1 MNNLSIKIKILLI
14 VILSLICLSTTSIYI
29 LNGVFKIRSQA
40 VSSLNTAEDI
50 IKQSEFIH
58 ELQKE
63 RGYSAGFIANG
74 KDADKN
80 LKEQRAKVDGVLS
93 KLSNKDELS
102 NELNSIRAK
111 VDNKESFAL
120 IAPKFHD
127 MIENTLIFENSL
139 ASSSEPDM
147 KDNLARI
154 FSISKIKEY
163 FGITRAVLNAA
174 FIKHNIDKN
183 TYVNLVSFNANIKN
197 LLNDYVKFNAG
208 TYADSLQKEIL
219 QSDEFQKIDDIIKS
233 AIATPDETASK
244 IEAASWFQSITNLID
259 NFRSYELYLLNDMKD
274 KALQDMSEA
283 GNLAVSMVI
292 LLACFILLLVLV
304 SFFVGKNII
313 SGIDSVKG
321 GLGEFFLYLNNKT
334 NSAKLLSLKGK
345 DEICIMSSLINENI
359 QKIQTSKEKENTFI
373 QKANT
378 FVNEIKDGNYEA
390 SLEADTNNPALN
402 QLKSTFKDLQLALK
416 NAISS
421 NGKDV
426 LDLLN
431 TYKNQDFTKR
441 LDDDGKIASGINSLG
456 IEISKMLNDNLNQA
470 QVLEEKAK
478 LLASSVS
485 KVASSAN
492 TQANS
497 LQESAAAVEQM
508 SSSMNAIS
516 QKTADVI
523 RQSDEIKNIITIIRD
538 IADQTNLLALNAAIE
553 AARAGEH
560 GRGFAVVADEVRK
573 LAERTQKSLGEI
585 EANTN
590 VLAQSINEMSE
601 SIKEQSEGIN
611 MINQSVAQ
619 IDNLTKENV
628 VIANQAN
635 EVTSEVDEMAK
646 AIVEEVRKKRF

>member
-14 VILSLICLSTTSIYI
+14 VILSLICLSATSIYI
-29 LNGVFKIRSQA
+29 LNGVFKTRSQA

-102 NELNSIRAK
+102 RELNSIRAK
-111 VDNKESFAL
+111 VDNKESFVL

-174 FIKHNIDKN
+174 FIKHNIDQN

-219 QSDEFQKIDDIIKS
+219 QSDEFKKIDDIIKS
-233 AIATPDETASK
+233 AIATPDETAGK
-244 IEAASWFQSITNLID
+244 IEATSWFQSITNLID
-259 NFRSYELYLLNDMKD
+259 SFRSYELYLLNDMKD

-359 QKIQTSKEKENTFI
+359 EVIQTAKEHENTFI

-416 NAISS
+416 NAISC

-619 IDNLTKENV
+619 IDHLTKENV

-646 AIVEEVRKKRF
+646 AIVEDVRKKKF

>member
-14 VILSLICLSTTSIYI
+14 VILSLICLSATSIYI
-29 LNGVFKIRSQA
+29 LNGVFKTRSQA

-102 NELNSIRAK
+102 SELNSIRAK
-111 VDNKESFAL
+111 VDSKESFAL

-244 IEAASWFQSITNLID
+244 FEAASWFQSITNLID
-259 NFRSYELYLLNDMKD
+259 NFRNYELYLLNDMKD

-292 LLACFILLLVLV
+292 LLACFILLLILV

-321 GLGEFFLYLNNKT
+321 GLSEFFLYLNNKT

-359 QKIQTSKEKENTFI
+359 EVIQTAKEHENTFI

-553 AARAGEH
+553 AASAGEH

-646 AIVEEVRKKRF
+646 AIVEDVRKKKF

>member
-14 VILSLICLSTTSIYI
+14 VILSLICLSATSIYI
-29 LNGVFKIRSQA
+29 LNGVFKTRSQA

-102 NELNSIRAK
+102 SELNSIRAK

-163 FGITRAVLNAA
+163 FGITRAVLNGA

-197 LLNDYVKFNAG
+197 LLNDYVKFNAV

-283 GNLAVSMVI
+283 GNLAVFMVI

-619 IDNLTKENV
+619 IDHLTKENV

-646 AIVEEVRKKRF
+646 AIVEEVRKKKF

>member
-14 VILSLICLSTTSIYI
+14 VILSLICLSATSIYI
-29 LNGVFKIRSQA
+29 LNGVFKTRSQA

-63 RGYSAGFIANG
+63 RGYSAGFIASG

-102 NELNSIRAK
+102 SELNSIRAK

-197 LLNDYVKFNAG
+197 LINDYVKFNAG

-219 QSDEFQKIDDIIKS
+219 QSDEFQKIDDIIKN

-244 IEAASWFQSITNLID
+244 FEAASWFQSITNLID
-259 NFRSYELYLLNDMKD
+259 NFRNYELYLLNDMKD

-359 QKIQTSKEKENTFI
+359 EVIQTAKEHENTFI

-478 LLASSVS
+478 LLAESVS
-485 KVASSAN
+485 QVASSAS
-492 TQANS
+492 TQASS

-646 AIVEEVRKKRF
+646 AIVEDVRKKKF

>member
-1 MNNLSIKIKILLI
+1 MKSLRIKISVILTAVIVLLLI
-14 VILSLICLSTTSIYI
+14 GVSLISY
-29 LNGVFKIRSQA
+29 N
-40 VSSLNTAEDI
+40 
-50 IKQSEFIH
+50 
-58 ELQKE
+58 
-63 RGYSAGFIANG
+63 IAR
-74 KDADKN
+74 N
-80 LKEQRAKVDGVLS
+80 LYTEKVV
-93 KLSNKDELS
+93 KDELPLAVS
-102 NELNSIRAK
+102 NVAGEIGYAIDKIINTSYQMTKNDYLLKWIDEGEPKDGLATLFNYNTDLMKAFNLSTAMFVSDRTLNYYTNDKILKQLSK
-111 VDNKESFAL
+111 DNPRDSWYFDVKNGKEV
-120 IAPKFHD
+120 
-127 MIENTLIFENSL
+127 NSL
-139 ASSSEPDM
+139 NIQVSEATGSLTLYVNSKVE
-147 KDNLARI
+147 KDGKFYGVSAIGMNLDDI
-154 FSISKIKEY
+154 
-163 FGITRAVLNAA
+163 
-174 FIKHNIDKN
+174 
-183 TYVNLVSFNANIKN
+183 VNLVTSKTMGEGSKFLMVDSSGIVKIEKSDRVGKVNVKDVLGKEKFDVLMNKNGGVIRHFNGTRNLIIGSKYIPSLDWYLFGEMDEDVLLKDLHTLFYSAIGVILAAIIISVIVSLLMSSYLLKIILKLKTGLLSFFD
-197 LLNDYVKFNAG
+197 LLNHKTNKA
-208 TYADSLQKEIL
+208 QPIEIT
-219 QSDEFQKIDDIIKS
+219 SKDEFGQMAELINKNTK
-233 AIATPDETASK
+233 AIEDGMK
-244 IEAASWFQSITNLID
+244 DQSI
-259 NFRSYELYLLNDMKD
+259 
-274 KALQDMSEA
+274 
-283 GNLAVSMVI
+283 
-292 LLACFILLLVLV
+292 
-304 SFFVGKNII
+304 
-313 SGIDSVKG
+313 
-321 GLGEFFLYLNNKT
+321 
-334 NSAKLLSLKGK
+334 
-345 DEICIMSSLINENI
+345 
-359 QKIQTSKEKENTFI
+359 FI

-619 IDNLTKENV
+619 IDHLTKENV
-628 VIANQAN
+628 VIANKAN
-635 EVTSEVDEMAK
+635 EVTSDVDNMAK
-646 AIVEEVRKKRF
+646 TIVSEVRKNKF

>member
-14 VILSLICLSTTSIYI
+14 VILSLICLSATSIYI
-29 LNGVFKIRSQA
+29 LNGVFKTRSQA

-359 QKIQTSKEKENTFI
+359 EVIQTAKEHENTFI

>member
-14 VILSLICLSTTSIYI
+14 VILSLICLSATSIYI
-29 LNGVFKIRSQA
+29 LNGVFKTRSQA

-102 NELNSIRAK
+102 SELNSIRAK
-111 VDNKESFAL
+111 VDSKESFAL

-197 LLNDYVKFNAG
+197 LINDYVKFNAG

-219 QSDEFQKIDDIIKS
+219 QSDEFKKIDDIIKS
-233 AIATPDETASK
+233 AIATPDETAGK

-259 NFRSYELYLLNDMKD
+259 SFRSYELYLLNDMKD

-321 GLGEFFLYLNNKT
+321 GLGEFFLYLNNKS

-478 LLASSVS
+478 LLAESVS

-628 VIANQAN
+628 VIANRAN
-635 EVTSEVDEMAK
+635 EVTSDVDNMAK
-646 AIVEEVRKKRF
+646 TIVSEVRKNKF

>member
-1 MNNLSIKIKILLI
+1 MK
-14 VILSLICLSTTSIYI
+14 
-29 LNGVFKIRSQA
+29 
-40 VSSLNTAEDI
+40 
-50 IKQSEFIH
+50 
-58 ELQKE
+58 EL
-63 RGYSAGFIANG
+63 ATH
-74 KDADKN
+74 D
-80 LKEQRAKVDGVLS
+80 
-93 KLSNKDELS
+93 KDE
-102 NELNSIRAK
+102 
-111 VDNKESFAL
+111 
-120 IAPKFHD
+120 
-127 MIENTLIFENSL
+127 
-139 ASSSEPDM
+139 AS
-147 KDNLARI
+147 
-154 FSISKIKEY
+154 
-163 FGITRAVLNAA
+163 
-174 FIKHNIDKN
+174 
-183 TYVNLVSFNANIKN
+183 NLVLFM
-197 LLNDYVKFNAG
+197 
-208 TYADSLQKEIL
+208 
-219 QSDEFQKIDDIIKS
+219 
-233 AIATPDETASK
+233 AI
-244 IEAASWFQSITNLID
+244 
-259 NFRSYELYLLNDMKD
+259 M
-274 KALQDMSEA
+274 
-283 GNLAVSMVI
+283 
-292 LLACFILLLVLV
+292 LACFIVALVFISLV
-304 SFFVGKNII
+304 VGKNII

-359 QKIQTSKEKENTFI
+359 EVIQTAKEHENTFI

-619 IDNLTKENV
+619 IDHLTKENV

-646 AIVEEVRKKRF
+646 AIVEEVRKK

>member
-1 MNNLSIKIKILLI
+1 MKSLRIKISVILTAVIVLLLI
-14 VILSLICLSTTSIYI
+14 GVSLISY
-29 LNGVFKIRSQA
+29 N
-40 VSSLNTAEDI
+40 
-50 IKQSEFIH
+50 
-58 ELQKE
+58 
-63 RGYSAGFIANG
+63 IAR
-74 KDADKN
+74 N
-80 LKEQRAKVDGVLS
+80 LYTEKVV
-93 KLSNKDELS
+93 KDELPLAVS
-102 NELNSIRAK
+102 NVAGEIGYAIDKIINTSYQMTKNDYLLKWIDEGEPKDGLATLFNYNTDLMKAFNLSTAMFVSDKTLNYYTNDKILKQLSK
-111 VDNKESFAL
+111 DNPRDSWYFDVKSGKEV
-120 IAPKFHD
+120 
-127 MIENTLIFENSL
+127 NSL
-139 ASSSEPDM
+139 NIQVSEATGSLTLYVNSKVE
-147 KDNLARI
+147 KDGKFYGVSAIGMNLDDI
-154 FSISKIKEY
+154 
-163 FGITRAVLNAA
+163 
-174 FIKHNIDKN
+174 
-183 TYVNLVSFNANIKN
+183 VNLVTSKTMGEGSKFLMVDSSGIVKIEKSDRVGKVNVKDVLGKEKFDVLMNKNGGVIRHFNGTRNLIIGSKYIPSLDWYLFGEMDEDVLLKDLHTLFYSAIGVILAAIIISVIVSLLMSSYLLKIILKLKTGLLSFFD
-197 LLNDYVKFNAG
+197 LLNHKTNKA
-208 TYADSLQKEIL
+208 QPIEIT
-219 QSDEFQKIDDIIKS
+219 SKDEFGQMAELINKNTK
-233 AIATPDETASK
+233 AIEDGMK
-244 IEAASWFQSITNLID
+244 DQSI
-259 NFRSYELYLLNDMKD
+259 
-274 KALQDMSEA
+274 
-283 GNLAVSMVI
+283 
-292 LLACFILLLVLV
+292 
-304 SFFVGKNII
+304 
-313 SGIDSVKG
+313 
-321 GLGEFFLYLNNKT
+321 
-334 NSAKLLSLKGK
+334 
-345 DEICIMSSLINENI
+345 
-359 QKIQTSKEKENTFI
+359 FI

-619 IDNLTKENV
+619 IDHLTKENV
-628 VIANQAN
+628 VIANRAN
-635 EVTSEVDEMAK
+635 EVTSDVDNMAK
-646 AIVEEVRKKRF
+646 TIVSEVRKNKF

>member
-14 VILSLICLSTTSIYI
+14 VILSLICLSATSIYI
-29 LNGVFKIRSQA
+29 LNGVFKTRSQA

-111 VDNKESFAL
+111 VDSKESFAL

-197 LLNDYVKFNAG
+197 LINDYVKFNAG

-233 AIATPDETASK
+233 AIATPDETAGK

-259 NFRSYELYLLNDMKD
+259 NFRNYELYLLNDMKD

-456 IEISKMLNDNLNQA
+456 IEIS
-470 QVLEEKAK
+470 
-478 LLASSVS
+478 
-485 KVASSAN
+485 
-492 TQANS
+492 
-497 LQESAAAVEQM
+497 
-508 SSSMNAIS
+508 
-516 QKTADVI
+516 
-523 RQSDEIKNIITIIRD
+523 
-538 IADQTNLLALNAAIE
+538 
-553 AARAGEH
+553 
-560 GRGFAVVADEVRK
+560 
-573 LAERTQKSLGEI
+573 
-585 EANTN
+585 
-590 VLAQSINEMSE
+590 
-601 SIKEQSEGIN
+601 
-611 MINQSVAQ
+611 
-619 IDNLTKENV
+619 
-628 VIANQAN
+628 
-635 EVTSEVDEMAK
+635 
-646 AIVEEVRKKRF
+646 

>member
-29 LNGVFKIRSQA
+29 LNGVFKTRSQA

-359 QKIQTSKEKENTFI
+359 EVIQTAKEKENTFI

-478 LLASSVS
+478 LLAESVS

-619 IDNLTKENV
+619 IDHLTKENV
-628 VIANQAN
+628 VIANKAN
-635 EVTSEVDEMAK
+635 EVTSDVDNMAK
-646 AIVEEVRKKRF
+646 TIVSEVRKNKF

>member
-1 MNNLSIKIKILLI
+1 M
-14 VILSLICLSTTSIYI
+14 
-29 LNGVFKIRSQA
+29 
-40 VSSLNTAEDI
+40 
-50 IKQSEFIH
+50 
-58 ELQKE
+58 
-63 RGYSAGFIANG
+63 
-74 KDADKN
+74 
-80 LKEQRAKVDGVLS
+80 S

-102 NELNSIRAK
+102 SELNSIRAK

-197 LLNDYVKFNAG
+197 LINDYVKFNAG

-219 QSDEFQKIDDIIKS
+219 QSDEFQKIDDIIKN

-244 IEAASWFQSITNLID
+244 FEAASWFQSITNLID
-259 NFRSYELYLLNDMKD
+259 NFRNYELYLLNDMKD

-359 QKIQTSKEKENTFI
+359 EVIQTAKEHENTFI

-478 LLASSVS
+478 LLAESVS

-619 IDNLTKENV
+619 IDHLTKENV

>member
-14 VILSLICLSTTSIYI
+14 VILSLICLSATSIYI
-29 LNGVFKIRSQA
+29 LNGVFKSRSQA

-74 KDADKN
+74 KDSDKN
-80 LKEQRAKVDGVLS
+80 LKEQRAKVDSVLS

-102 NELNSIRAK
+102 SELNSIRAK
-111 VDNKESFAL
+111 VDSKESFAL

-219 QSDEFQKIDDIIKS
+219 QSDEFKKIDDIIKS

-244 IEAASWFQSITNLID
+244 FEAASWFQSITNLID
-259 NFRSYELYLLNDMKD
+259 DFRNYELYLLNDMKD

-321 GLGEFFLYLNNKT
+321 GLSEFFLYLNNKT

-359 QKIQTSKEKENTFI
+359 EVIQTAKEHENTFI

-390 SLEADTNNPALN
+390 NLEADTNNPALN

-478 LLASSVS
+478 LLAESVS
-485 KVASSAN
+485 QVTSSAN

-619 IDNLTKENV
+619 IDHLTKENV
-628 VIANQAN
+628 AIANQAN

-646 AIVEEVRKKRF
+646 AIVEDVRKKKF

>member
-14 VILSLICLSTTSIYI
+14 VILSLICLSATSIYI
-29 LNGVFKIRSQA
+29 LNGVFKTRSQA

-74 KDADKN
+74 KDSDKN

-93 KLSNKDELS
+93 KLSNKNELS
-102 NELNSIRAK
+102 SELNSIRAK

-197 LLNDYVKFNAG
+197 LINDYVKFNAG

-244 IEAASWFQSITNLID
+244 FEAASWFQSITNLID
-259 NFRSYELYLLNDMKD
+259 SFRNYELYLLNDMKD

-321 GLGEFFLYLNNKT
+321 GLSEFFLYLNNKT

-345 DEICIMSSLINENI
+345 DEICVMSSLINENI
-359 QKIQTSKEKENTFI
+359 QKIQTAKEKENTFI

-478 LLASSVS
+478 LLAESVS

-619 IDNLTKENV
+619 IDHLTKENV

-646 AIVEEVRKKRF
+646 AIVEDVRKKRF

>member
-14 VILSLICLSTTSIYI
+14 VILSLICLSATSIYI
-29 LNGVFKIRSQA
+29 LNGVFKTRSQA

-74 KDADKN
+74 KDSDKN

-93 KLSNKDELS
+93 KLSNKNELS
-102 NELNSIRAK
+102 SELNSIRAK

-197 LLNDYVKFNAG
+197 LINDYVKFNAG

-244 IEAASWFQSITNLID
+244 FEAASWFQSITNLID
-259 NFRSYELYLLNDMKD
+259 SFRNYELYLLNDMKD

-321 GLGEFFLYLNNKT
+321 GLSEFFLYLNNKT

-359 QKIQTSKEKENTFI
+359 QKIQTAKEKENTFI

-402 QLKSTFKDLQLALK
+402 QLKNTFKDLQVALK
-416 NAISS
+416 EAISS

-426 LDLLN
+426 LNLLN

-441 LDDDGKIASGINSLG
+441 LDDNGKIASGINSLG
-456 IEISKMLNDNLNQA
+456 IEISKMLNDNLAKA
-470 QVLEEKAK
+470 QTLEEKAK

-635 EVTSEVDEMAK
+635 SVTSEVDEMAK

>member
-14 VILSLICLSTTSIYI
+14 VILSLICLSATSIYI
-29 LNGVFKIRSQA
+29 LNGVFKTRSQA

-259 NFRSYELYLLNDMKD
+259 NFRNYELYLLNDMKD

-402 QLKSTFKDLQLALK
+402 ELKSTFKDLQLALK

-619 IDNLTKENV
+619 IDHLTKENV

-646 AIVEEVRKKRF
+646 AIVEEVRKKKF

>member
-14 VILSLICLSTTSIYI
+14 VILSLICLSATSIYI
-29 LNGVFKIRSQA
+29 LNGVFKTRSQA

-111 VDNKESFAL
+111 VDSKESFAL

-244 IEAASWFQSITNLID
+244 FEAASWFQSITNLID
-259 NFRSYELYLLNDMKD
+259 NFRNYELYLLNDMKD

-321 GLGEFFLYLNNKT
+321 GLSEFFLYLNNKT

-345 DEICIMSSLINENI
+345 DEICVMSSLINENI

-523 RQSDEIKNIITIIRD
+523 RQTDEIKNIITIIRD

>member
-1 MNNLSIKIKILLI
+1 MKSLRIKISVILTAVIVLLLI
-14 VILSLICLSTTSIYI
+14 GVSLISY
-29 LNGVFKIRSQA
+29 N
-40 VSSLNTAEDI
+40 
-50 IKQSEFIH
+50 
-58 ELQKE
+58 
-63 RGYSAGFIANG
+63 IAR
-74 KDADKN
+74 N
-80 LKEQRAKVDGVLS
+80 LYTEKVV
-93 KLSNKDELS
+93 KDELPLAVS
-102 NELNSIRAK
+102 NVAGEIGYAIDKIINTSYQMTKNDYLLKWIDEGEPKDGLATLFNYNTDLMKAFNLSTAMFVSDKTLNYYTNDKILKQLSK
-111 VDNKESFAL
+111 DNPRDSWYFDVKNGKEV
-120 IAPKFHD
+120 
-127 MIENTLIFENSL
+127 NSL
-139 ASSSEPDM
+139 NIQVSEATGSLTLYVNSKVE
-147 KDNLARI
+147 KDGKFYGVSAIGMNLDDI
-154 FSISKIKEY
+154 
-163 FGITRAVLNAA
+163 
-174 FIKHNIDKN
+174 
-183 TYVNLVSFNANIKN
+183 VNLVTSKTMGEGSKFLMVDSSGIVKIEKSDRVGKVNVKDVLGKEKFDVLMNKNGGVIRHFNGTRNLIIGSKYIPSLDWYLFGEMDEDVLLKDLHTLFYSAIGVILAAIIISVIVSLLMSSYLLKIILKLKTGLLSFFD
-197 LLNDYVKFNAG
+197 LLNHKTNK
-208 TYADSLQKEIL
+208 ADPIEIT
-219 QSDEFQKIDDIIKS
+219 SKDEFGQMAELINKNTK
-233 AIATPDETASK
+233 AIEDGMK
-244 IEAASWFQSITNLID
+244 DQSI
-259 NFRSYELYLLNDMKD
+259 
-274 KALQDMSEA
+274 
-283 GNLAVSMVI
+283 
-292 LLACFILLLVLV
+292 
-304 SFFVGKNII
+304 
-313 SGIDSVKG
+313 
-321 GLGEFFLYLNNKT
+321 
-334 NSAKLLSLKGK
+334 
-345 DEICIMSSLINENI
+345 
-359 QKIQTSKEKENTFI
+359 FI

-619 IDNLTKENV
+619 IDHLTKENV

>member
-14 VILSLICLSTTSIYI
+14 VILSLICLSATSIYI
-29 LNGVFKIRSQA
+29 LNGVFKTRSQA

-102 NELNSIRAK
+102 SELNSIRAK

-163 FGITRAVLNAA
+163 FGITRAVLNGA

-197 LLNDYVKFNAG
+197 LLNDYVKFNAV

-283 GNLAVSMVI
+283 GNLAVFMVI

-359 QKIQTSKEKENTFI
+359 EVIQTAKEHENTFI

-628 VIANQAN
+628 VIANKAN
-635 EVTSEVDEMAK
+635 EVTSDVDNMAK
-646 AIVEEVRKKRF
+646 TIVSEVRKNKF

>member
-29 LNGVFKIRSQA
+29 LNGVFKTRSQA

-102 NELNSIRAK
+102 SELNSIRAK
-111 VDNKESFAL
+111 VDSKESFAL

-197 LLNDYVKFNAG
+197 LINDYVKFNAG

-233 AIATPDETASK
+233 AIATPDETAGK

-259 NFRSYELYLLNDMKD
+259 SFRNYELYLLNDMKD

-283 GNLAVSMVI
+283 GNLAVYMVI

-321 GLGEFFLYLNNKT
+321 GLSEFFLYLNNKT

-359 QKIQTSKEKENTFI
+359 EVIQTAKEHENTFI

-402 QLKSTFKDLQLALK
+402 QLKNTFKDLQLALK

-478 LLASSVS
+478 LLAESVS

>member
-14 VILSLICLSTTSIYI
+14 VILSLICLSATSIYI
-29 LNGVFKIRSQA
+29 LNGVFKTRSQA

-102 NELNSIRAK
+102 RELNSIRAK

-219 QSDEFQKIDDIIKS
+219 QSDEFKKIDDIIKS
-233 AIATPDETASK
+233 AIATPDETANK
-244 IEAASWFQSITNLID
+244 FEAASWFQSITNLID
-259 NFRSYELYLLNDMKD
+259 NFRNYELYLLNDMKD

-283 GNLAVSMVI
+283 GNLAVFMVI

-359 QKIQTSKEKENTFI
+359 EVIQTAKEHENTFI

>member
-14 VILSLICLSTTSIYI
+14 VILSLICLSATSIYI
-29 LNGVFKIRSQA
+29 LNGVFKTRSQA
-40 VSSLNTAEDI
+40 VSSFNTAEDI

-102 NELNSIRAK
+102 SELNSLRAK
-111 VDNKESFAL
+111 VDSKESFAL

-219 QSDEFQKIDDIIKS
+219 QSDEFKKIDDIIKS
-233 AIATPDETASK
+233 AIATPDETAGK

-259 NFRSYELYLLNDMKD
+259 NFRNYELYLLNDMKD

-359 QKIQTSKEKENTFI
+359 EVIQTAKEHENTFI

-478 LLASSVS
+478 LLAESVS

-619 IDNLTKENV
+619 IDHLTKENV

>member
-1 MNNLSIKIKILLI
+1 MKSLRIKISVILTAVIVLLLI
-14 VILSLICLSTTSIYI
+14 GVSLISY
-29 LNGVFKIRSQA
+29 N
-40 VSSLNTAEDI
+40 
-50 IKQSEFIH
+50 
-58 ELQKE
+58 
-63 RGYSAGFIANG
+63 IAR
-74 KDADKN
+74 N
-80 LKEQRAKVDGVLS
+80 LYTEKVV
-93 KLSNKDELS
+93 KDELPLAVS
-102 NELNSIRAK
+102 NVAGEIGYAIDKIINTSYQMTKNDYLLKWIDEGEPKDGLATLFSYNTDLMKAFNLSTAMFVSDKTLNYYTNDKILKQLSK
-111 VDNKESFAL
+111 DNPRDSWYFDVKNGKEV
-120 IAPKFHD
+120 
-127 MIENTLIFENSL
+127 NSL
-139 ASSSEPDM
+139 NIQVSEATGSLTLYVNSKVE
-147 KDNLARI
+147 KDGKFYGVSAIGMNLDDI
-154 FSISKIKEY
+154 
-163 FGITRAVLNAA
+163 
-174 FIKHNIDKN
+174 
-183 TYVNLVSFNANIKN
+183 VNLVTSKTMGEGSKFLMVDSSGIVKIEKSDRVGKVNVKDVLGKEKFDVLMNKNGGVIRHFNGTRNLIIGSKYIPSLDWYLFGEMDEDVLLKDLHTLFYSAIGVILAAIIISVIVSLLMSSYLLKIILKLKTGLLSFFD
-197 LLNDYVKFNAG
+197 LLNHKTNKAEPI
-208 TYADSLQKEIL
+208 EIT
-219 QSDEFQKIDDIIKS
+219 SKDEFGQMAELINKNTK
-233 AIATPDETASK
+233 AIEDGMK
-244 IEAASWFQSITNLID
+244 DQSI
-259 NFRSYELYLLNDMKD
+259 
-274 KALQDMSEA
+274 
-283 GNLAVSMVI
+283 
-292 LLACFILLLVLV
+292 
-304 SFFVGKNII
+304 
-313 SGIDSVKG
+313 
-321 GLGEFFLYLNNKT
+321 
-334 NSAKLLSLKGK
+334 
-345 DEICIMSSLINENI
+345 
-359 QKIQTSKEKENTFI
+359 FI

-619 IDNLTKENV
+619 IDHLTKENV

-646 AIVEEVRKKRF
+646 AIVEEVRKKKF

>member
-14 VILSLICLSTTSIYI
+14 VILSLICLSATSIYI
-29 LNGVFKIRSQA
+29 LNGVFKTRSQA

-74 KDADKN
+74 KDSDKN

-93 KLSNKDELS
+93 KLSNKNELS
-102 NELNSIRAK
+102 SELNSIRAK

-174 FIKHNIDKN
+174 FIKHNIDQN

-197 LLNDYVKFNAG
+197 LINDYVKFNAG

-233 AIATPDETASK
+233 AIATPDETAGK
-244 IEAASWFQSITNLID
+244 FEAASWFQSITNLID

-321 GLGEFFLYLNNKT
+321 GLSEFFLYLNNKT

-359 QKIQTSKEKENTFI
+359 EVIQTAKEHENTFI

-619 IDNLTKENV
+619 IDHLTKENV

-646 AIVEEVRKKRF
+646 AIVEDVRKKRF

>member
-1 MNNLSIKIKILLI
+1 MNNLSIKIKIILI
-14 VILSLICLSTTSIYI
+14 VILSLICLSATSIYI
-29 LNGVFKIRSQA
+29 LNGVFKTRSQA

-219 QSDEFQKIDDIIKS
+219 QSDEFKKIDDIIKS
-233 AIATPDETASK
+233 AIATPDETAGK
-244 IEAASWFQSITNLID
+244 FEAASWFQSITNLID

-456 IEISKMLNDNLNQA
+456 IEISKMLNDNLNKA
-470 QVLEEKAK
+470 QILEEKAK
-478 LLASSVS
+478 LLSDSVS
-485 KVASSAN
+485 QVANSASI
-492 TQANS
+492 QANS

-516 QKTADVI
+516 QKAEDVT
-523 RQSDEIKNIITIIRD
+523 RQSEEIKNIIVIIRD

-585 EANTN
+585 EANAN

-601 SIKEQSEGIN
+601 SIREQTDGIN

-619 IDNLTKENV
+619 IDHLTKENV
-628 VIANQAN
+628 SIANQAN

-646 AIVEEVRKKRF
+646 AIVEDVRKNKF

>member
-14 VILSLICLSTTSIYI
+14 VILSLICLSATSIYI
-29 LNGVFKIRSQA
+29 LNGVFKTRSQA
-40 VSSLNTAEDI
+40 VSSLNTAKDI

-102 NELNSIRAK
+102 SELNSIRAK

-163 FGITRAVLNAA
+163 FGITRAVLNGA

-219 QSDEFQKIDDIIKS
+219 QSDEFQKIDGIIKS

-321 GLGEFFLYLNNKT
+321 GLSEFFLYLNNKT

-359 QKIQTSKEKENTFI
+359 EVIQTAKEHENTFI

-470 QVLEEKAK
+470 QTLEEKAK

-619 IDNLTKENV
+619 IDHLTKENV

>member
-1 MNNLSIKIKILLI
+1 MSNIGIKFKIMIIVIVGLIGLSI
-14 VILSLICLSTTSIYI
+14 TSIYT
-29 LNGVFKIRSQA
+29 LNSIVKKRSEAEYSEKI
-40 VSSLNTAEDI
+40 VNVI
-50 IKQSEFIH
+50 IKQNDFIH
-58 ELQKE
+58 EMQKE
-63 RGYSAGFIANG
+63 RGLSS
-74 KDADKN
+74 
-80 LKEQRAKVDGVLS
+80 GVLS
-93 KLSNKDELS
+93 GGDNVKLIEQRKNVDAALEKLDERNEIIPELSSIRSNIDQKNSNSAIWQITKILRKEVIAINGYSNKLES
-102 NELNSIRAK
+102 NL
-111 VDNKESFAL
+111 VDDLKRIIIVGEIKESFGILRA
-120 IAPKFHD
+120 
-127 MIENTLIFENSL
+127 TLNGIFT
-139 ASSSEPDM
+139 
-147 KDNLARI
+147 KK
-154 FSISKIKEY
+154 SISKEDYNKVVALNSVINKFMQDFDEYNPKE
-163 FGITRAVLNAA
+163 FSEEFDAITRKKAD
-174 FIKHNIDKN
+174 FIDAINI
-183 TYVNLVSFNANIKN
+183 IKN
-197 LLNDYVKFNAG
+197 VV
-208 TYADSLQKEIL
+208 
-219 QSDEFQKIDDIIKS
+219 
-233 AIATPDETASK
+233 ATENTSYD
-244 IEAASWFQSITNLID
+244 AASWFSKISISIDAMREFELKLLDNMQKDAMHIKDEANTQLIV
-259 NFRSYELYLLNDMKD
+259 RSF
-274 KALQDMSEA
+274 
-283 GNLAVSMVI
+283 VIVVCI
-292 LLACFILLLVLV
+292 LLMLLV
-304 SFFVGKNII
+304 SIFVGKNII
-313 SGIDSVKG
+313 RGIDLTKNSLKD
-321 GLGEFFLYLNNKT
+321 FFDFLNNKT
-334 NSAKLLSLKGK
+334 NSAHLLNIKGK
-345 DEICIMSSLINENI
+345 DEISQMAALIDENIEKIRTAKENENA
-359 QKIQTSKEKENTFI
+359 FI

-478 LLASSVS
+478 LLADSVS
-485 KVASSAN
+485 KVANSAS

-516 QKTADVI
+516 QKAEDVT
-523 RQSDEIKNIITIIRD
+523 RQSEEIKNIIVIIRD

-573 LAERTQKSLGEI
+573 LAERTQKSLSEI
-585 EANTN
+585 EANAN

-619 IDNLTKENV
+619 IDHLTKENV
-628 VIANQAN
+628 VIANRAN
-635 EVTSEVDEMAK
+635 EVTSDVDNMAK
-646 AIVEEVRKKRF
+646 TIVSEVRKNKF

>member
-14 VILSLICLSTTSIYI
+14 VILSLICLSATSIYI
-29 LNGVFKIRSQA
+29 LNGVFKSRSQA

-74 KDADKN
+74 KDSDKN
-80 LKEQRAKVDGVLS
+80 LKEQRAKVDSVLS

-102 NELNSIRAK
+102 SELNSIRAK
-111 VDNKESFAL
+111 VDSKESFAL

-219 QSDEFQKIDDIIKS
+219 QSDEFKKIDDIIKS
-233 AIATPDETASK
+233 AIAIPDETASK
-244 IEAASWFQSITNLID
+244 FEAASWFQSITNLID

-359 QKIQTSKEKENTFI
+359 EVIQTAKEHENTFI

-390 SLEADTNNPALN
+390 NLEADTNNPALN

-478 LLASSVS
+478 LLAESVS
-485 KVASSAN
+485 QVTSSAN

-619 IDNLTKENV
+619 IDHLTKENV